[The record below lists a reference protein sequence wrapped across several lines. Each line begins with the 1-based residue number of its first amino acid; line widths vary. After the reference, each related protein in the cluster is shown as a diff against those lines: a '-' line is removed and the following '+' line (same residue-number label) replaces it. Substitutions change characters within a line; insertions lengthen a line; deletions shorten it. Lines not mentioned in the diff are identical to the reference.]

1 MEISG
6 VDHIFLYCIMLLLA
20 YLYDRL
26 SRENSGGVQYSRNAI
41 TPFIL
46 FLLGAVFVVTEGLRY
61 GRGVDQCGNYGPF
74 YLHCMNAKAW
84 SQDFETMFVWLNQV
98 VYKID
103 SFRNVWP
110 FGSIFIVY
118 ALIFFICLMVYYR
131 GKEKETKLF
140 LVLAILATNFVT
152 EWTIR
157 QGVSF
162 SFILL
167 GLHYLEQKKWKLLAG
182 SMIVAFGIH
191 HGNALAIS
199 LPVIFYFFLNKRIIP
214 WKISIPLFVVLEYT
228 MQVSTFQN
236 YVQILSSYINLS
248 SLGGN
253 FEHYVQDNSMMQ
265 EAELSAEWVR
275 GSFTQF
281 ITVVFYSAI
290 LLVGAET
297 CLVKPK
303 KITYI
308 YNSFVVAILIAEPF
322 RLAGSITRLFN
333 ILSCMWFIPLSYA
346 IFNYKLIRHNNKLVK
361 WAMLCIALYI
371 VTYYGRFILF
381 NPTATYTWNL

>member
-1 MEISG
+1 MSG
-6 VDHIFLYCIMLLLA
+6 FDHILLYCIMLFFA
-20 YLYDRL
+20 YLYDRQVHE
-26 SRENSGGVQYSRNAI
+26 SIGKSKFVKGHAPV
-41 TPFIL
+41 TL
-46 FLLGAVFVVTEGLRY
+46 FLLGTVFVITEGLRY

-74 YLHCMNAKAW
+74 YMNCMNARLWA
-84 SQDFETMFVWLNQV
+84 QEFETLFVWINQA

-103 SFRNVWP
+103 PFKDVWK

-118 ALIFFICLMVYYR
+118 AFIFFVCLYTYY
-131 GKEKETKLF
+131 KDKKKDTKLF
-140 LVLAILATNFVT
+140 LAIAILATNYIT

-167 GLHYLEQKKWKLLAG
+167 GLHYLELGKWKWMVGA
-182 SMIVAFGIH
+182 MVVAFSIH
-191 HGNALAIS
+191 HGNILAIV
-199 LPVIFYFFLNKRIIP
+199 LPILFYYFMNEKVIP
-214 WKISIPLFVVLEYT
+214 WKITVPLFVVLEYT
-228 MQVSTFQN
+228 MQVSIFQN
-236 YVQILSSYINLS
+236 YVQILSSFVDLS

-253 FEHYVQDNSMMQ
+253 FQHYVQDNSMMQ
-265 EAELSAEWVR
+265 EAELSKEWAR

-281 ITVVFYSAI
+281 ITVVFYSSI
-290 LLVGAET
+290 LFVGAET
-297 CLVKPK
+297 CIAKPK

-308 YNSFVVAILIAEPF
+308 YNSFVVAILISEPF

-333 ILSCMWFIPLSYA
+333 ILSCMWFVPLAYA
-346 IFNYKLIRHNNKLVK
+346 IFDYRLIRRNNKFVK

-371 VTYYGRFILF
+371 VTYYGRFIFF